1 MSTFA
6 NSVLFLKQCYLEHN
20 DVLKINN
27 MYTRTRD
34 SVFMFLLLTTDKNS
48 GRTEHIYI
56 LFKSSYY
63 SSGFLNWNIWIPTKF
78 SDLEYSIFFKNRVIR
93 FRFRFSQKLFLRLCS
108 LFGFYVWYAEIYQR
122 LCRTSS
128 PVSFAVNNTW
138 FIFYFYYSIYGG

>member
-56 LFKSSYY
+56 LFKSSY
-63 SSGFLNWNIWIPTKF
+63 
-78 SDLEYSIFFKNRVIR
+78 
-93 FRFRFSQKLFLRLCS
+93 
-108 LFGFYVWYAEIYQR
+108 
-122 LCRTSS
+122 
-128 PVSFAVNNTW
+128 
-138 FIFYFYYSIYGG
+138 